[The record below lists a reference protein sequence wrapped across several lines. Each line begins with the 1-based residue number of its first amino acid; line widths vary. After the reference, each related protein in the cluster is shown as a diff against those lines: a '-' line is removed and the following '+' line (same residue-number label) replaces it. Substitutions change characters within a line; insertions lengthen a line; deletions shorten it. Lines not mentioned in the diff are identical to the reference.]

1 MKKIL
6 ILGGTGYIGD
16 YLSSILSDTFDV
28 EIIGTKTE
36 KKFVIGEDFEPSI
49 IDGADIVLYL
59 LGISI

>member
-16 YLSSILSDTFDV
+16 YLNSILSDKFDV

-36 KKFVIGEDFEPSI
+36 KKFVNWRRF
-49 IDGADIVLYL
+49 
-59 LGISI
+59 